1 MHLRRFAVVRSA
13 SVPDEGR
20 PGTSLGRFAAWVRAA
35 LQPTPT
41 LALRQKL
48 YRPPGARE
56 GARPL
61 VVMLHGCGLGAVD
74 FAAGTA
80 MNQRAREQGYFV
92 LYPEQSRNANALR
105 CWSWFARA
113 HQQRGRGEPAAIAA
127 MTQAV
132 IRSQGI
138 DASRVY
144 IAGMSAGGAMAAI
157 VAAAYP
163 EIFAAVGV
171 HSGLAHG
178 AATNAADAHGVMRGN
193 IAASPWQT
201 LPQGMPTIVFHG
213 DEDLSVH
220 PRHGRALIAAS
231 LGQPSD
237 HQGLPASDLPAQV
250 VHVVQGIGE
259 HGRHYTRAIHEDD
272 AGHVL
277 AEHWL
282 VHGAGHAWSGGQ
294 AQGAFA
300 DTRGPDASREML
312 RFFSGQRRA
321 AGHRVPWSV
330 RYRTDPAA
338 APGYKREM
346 RVPT

>member
-1 MHLRRFAVVRSA
+1 MLPARAPPANFQGL
-13 SVPDEGR
+13 EGGR
-20 PGTSLGRFAAWVRAA
+20 PGTSLGRFAAWARAA
-35 LQPTPT
+35 LQPAPT

-48 YRPPGARE
+48 YRPPGT
-56 GARPL
+56 GHDARPL
-61 VVMLHGCGLGAVD
+61 VVMLHGCSQGAVD
-74 FAAGTA
+74 FAAATA

-105 CWSWFARA
+105 CWSWYKPQ

-138 DASRVY
+138 DPSRVY
-144 IAGMSAGGAMAAI
+144 IAGMSDGGAMATI

-163 EIFAAVGV
+163 DIFAAVGV
-171 HSGLAHG
+171 HSGVARG
-178 AATNAADAHGVMRGN
+178 AASNATDARGVMRGN
-193 IAASPWQT
+193 IAAGRWQT
-201 LPQGMPTIVFHG
+201 APKGMPTIVFQG
-213 DEDLSVH
+213 DQDVSVH

-237 HQGLPASDLPAQV
+237 DQGLPAADLPAQV

-259 HGRHYTRAIHEDD
+259 HGRHYTRAIHEDG

-294 AQGAFA
+294 TRGSFA
-300 DTRGPDASREML
+300 DTQGPDASREML
-312 RFFSGQRRA
+312 RFFSGQRRRNEGIA
-321 AGHRVPWSV
+321 ASSGR
-330 RYRTDPAA
+330 
-338 APGYKREM
+338 
-346 RVPT
+346 

>member
-1 MHLRRFAVVRSA
+1 MPVHAGTA
-13 SVPDEGR
+13 SLQGFQGLEGGR

-48 YRPPGARE
+48 YRPPGARDD
-56 GARPL
+56 ARPL
-61 VVMLHGCGLGAVD
+61 VVMLHGCSQGAVE
-74 FAAGTA
+74 FAAATA
-80 MNQRAREQGYFV
+80 MNERARELGYFV

-105 CWSWFARA
+105 CWSWFERQ

-144 IAGMSAGGAMAAI
+144 IAGMAEGGAMATI

-163 EIFAAVGV
+163 DIFAALGV
-171 HSGLAHG
+171 HSGVAHG
-178 AATNAADAHGVMRGN
+178 AATNAADARGVMRGN
-193 IAASPWQT
+193 IASGPRPS
-201 LPQGMPTIVFHG
+201 LPPGVPTIVFHG
-213 DEDLSVH
+213 DRDLSVH

-237 HQGLPASDLPAQV
+237 DQGLPTSDLPAQF
-250 VHVVQGIGE
+250 VHVVQGVGE

-294 AQGAFA
+294 AQGSFA
-300 DTRGPDASREML
+300 DTQGPDASREML
-312 RFFSGQRRA
+312 RFFSGQRRRA
-321 AGHRVPWSV
+321 ASH
-330 RYRTDPAA
+330 
-338 APGYKREM
+338 
-346 RVPT
+346 

>member
-1 MHLRRFAVVRSA
+1 MQATHSGGARFPRLQGS
-13 SVPDEGR
+13 R
-20 PGTSLGRFAAWVRAA
+20 PGTALGRLAAWVRDA

-41 LALRQKL
+41 LALRYKL
-48 YRPPGARE
+48 YRPPAARN

-61 VVMLHGCGLGAVD
+61 LVMLHGCSQSAID

-80 MNQRAREQGYFV
+80 MNERAREQGYFV

-105 CWSWFARA
+105 CWSWFERQ

-127 MTQAV
+127 MTLAV

-144 IAGMSAGGAMAAI
+144 IAGLSAGGAMAAI

-171 HSGLAHG
+171 HSGVAHG
-178 AATNAADAHGVMRGN
+178 AATNATDAHGVMRGN
-193 IAASPWQT
+193 IAAGRWPT
-201 LPQGMPTIVFHG
+201 LPHGMPTIVFHG
-213 DEDLSVH
+213 DQDLSVH
-220 PRHGRALIAAS
+220 PRHGRALIAAA

-237 HQGLPASDLPAQV
+237 DQGLPATDLPARQ

-259 HGRHYTRAIHEDD
+259 HGRHYTRAIHQNDS
-272 AGHVL
+272 GQVL

-294 AQGAFA
+294 ARGSFT

-312 RFFSGQRRA
+312 RFFSGQRR
-321 AGHRVPWSV
+321 GSGMH
-330 RYRTDPAA
+330 
-338 APGYKREM
+338 
-346 RVPT
+346 